1 YFFHDECI
9 LLTLLIQVED
19 AWKSTEFTVLPY
31 KDSKDIFIVGGTDEI
46 QQLFDDSIINI
57 ATIASSRHVGP
68 IKGRVEEWSALLD
81 LFGKTLE
88 EWLICQRSWL
98 YLESIFSAPDIQRQ
112 LPSEAKSFMAVDKS
126 YKDVMRKVQKV
137 PLAMRAATQP
147 GLLDTFRNNN
157 QLLEQIQKCL
167 EAYLESKR
175 SVFPRFYFLSNDEL
189 LEILAQT

>member
-1 YFFHDECI
+1 M
-9 LLTLLIQVED
+9 Q
-19 AWKSTEFTVLPY
+19 
-31 KDSKDIFIVGGTDEI
+31 
-46 QQLFDDSIINI
+46 
-57 ATIASSRHVGP
+57 
-68 IKGRVEEWSALLD
+68 
-81 LFGKTLE
+81 
-88 EWLICQRSWL
+88 CQRSWL

-137 PLAMRAATQP
+137 PLAMRATTQP

-175 SVFPRFYFLSNDEL
+175 VLFPRFYFLSNDEL
-189 LEILAQT
+189 LEILAQTRNPLAVQPHLRKCFDAISKLEFAVSPDSKKGN